1 MKQSITLDKLSLR
14 EKGTVKLIKGSSE
27 GLRRRLIDMGII
39 PGTQLEM
46 CKRAPM
52 GDPIEVILRGYYLT
66 LRINEARRI
75 ELEVDR

>member
-1 MKQSITLDKLSLR
+1 MKQYISLDKLSPR
-14 EKGTVKLIKGSSE
+14 EKGTVIFIRGNCR
-27 GLRRRLIDMGII
+27 GLRRRLLDMGII

-66 LRINEARRI
+66 LRIDEARRI